1 MKQQRNT
8 GKLLYADF
16 VKVILDFQ
24 LLEHEKFLSSF
35 TSLFKEIDTDNNGIL
50 NEEELRELL
59 QRMTIVHQ
67 SEEIEQIENLL
78 NIIDPQNNKQMT
90 YSEIV

>member
-1 MKQQRNT
+1 M
-8 GKLLYADF
+8 
-16 VKVILDFQ
+16 KVILDFQ

-67 SEEIEQIENLL
+67 SEEHEQIENLL

>member
-1 MKQQRNT
+1 MKI
-8 GKLLYADF
+8 
-16 VKVILDFQ
+16 ILDFQ

-59 QRMTIVHQ
+59 QRMTVIHQ

-78 NIIDPQNNKQMT
+78 NIIDP
-90 YSEIV
+90 

>member
-1 MKQQRNT
+1 
-8 GKLLYADF
+8 
-16 VKVILDFQ
+16 VKIILDFQ

-35 TSLFKEIDTDNNGIL
+35 NSLFKEIDTDNNGIL

-59 QRMTIVHQ
+59 QRMTVIHQ

-78 NIIDPQNNKQMT
+78 NIIDP
-90 YSEIV
+90 